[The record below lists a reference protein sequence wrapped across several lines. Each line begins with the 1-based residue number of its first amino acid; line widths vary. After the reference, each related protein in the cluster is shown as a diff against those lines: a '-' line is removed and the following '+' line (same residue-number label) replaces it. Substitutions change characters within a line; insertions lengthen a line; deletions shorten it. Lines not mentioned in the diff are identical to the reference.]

1 NGIITTVAGNG
12 EAGYSGDGDQA
23 TNASLDTPYGVAVD
37 GYGNLFIADFN
48 NNCIREVGTNG
59 IINTVAGNGTEG
71 YFGDGGPATNAN
83 LDGPWGIAVDVSGNV
98 YFSDTFNQRVREVGT
113 NGIINTVAGN
123 GMAGYSGDGVLA
135 TNASLFGPYSV
146 AVDAYGN
153 LFVTD
158 CGNQRIREVGTNGI
172 INTVAGDGTDGYS
185 GDGGAATN
193 ASLHYPYGVDVDVY

>member
-59 IINTVAGNGTEG
+59 IINTVAGNGT
-71 YFGDGGPATNAN
+71 
-83 LDGPWGIAVDVSGNV
+83 
-98 YFSDTFNQRVREVGT
+98 
-113 NGIINTVAGN
+113 
-123 GMAGYSGDGVLA
+123 AGYSGDGVLA